1 MSHRLLRAVAVVA
14 AVVSAL
20 GAASFAAAPPA
31 LAQCVSGPVVGLP
44 LAENAEQEP
53 LISRLGLRRVWEIST
68 GEGVT
73 VAVVDSGVD
82 DRHPKLAGAV
92 APPTDFTPGLGPA
105 GFTVGPGSSDDC
117 ENHGTPIAG
126 LIAGRAAGDDRVVG
140 VAPDAQIVPFRFDG
154 DLTQAPDGMI
164 AAAIRAAA
172 DHAQVMN
179 LSFAVPIDYPAIR
192 DAVQYALDRNVVVVA
207 AAGNENESQPG
218 FTWFPAAYDGVLAVA
233 GLDDAGQ
240 PMEESNR
247 GAWVDIAAPGEN
259 LAAPSA
265 GGQGYVVV
273 NGTSFATGVV
283 SGVVALLRARFPDMP
298 AAEVVR
304 RIEGTAVSLTGGRD
318 ERTGA
323 GVVDPFLALTTAGTA
338 LPPAEVPQARGGAV
352 RVLPVPTDPDP
363 LGPTGRIAVAVT
375 GIALTAAVVALLA
388 GITAR
393 RLAARRGGPAAAR
406 YAPAHRPLEPV
417 PHDPLT

>member
-1 MSHRLLRAVAVVA
+1 MSRRLRGVAVVA
-14 AVVSAL
+14 AVVAAL

-31 LAQCVSGPVVGLP
+31 HAQCLSGPVVGLP

-53 LISRLGLRRVWEIST
+53 LINRLGLRRVWEIST
-68 GEGVT
+68 GAGVT

-92 APPTDFTPGLGPA
+92 APPTDFVPVFGPGR
-105 GFTVGPGSSDDC
+105 FTEGPGSPVDC

-126 LIAGRAAGDDRVVG
+126 LIAGRPAGDDRVVG
-140 VAPDAQIVPFRFDG
+140 VAPDARIVPFRFDG
-154 DLTQAPDGMI
+154 DLGQAPDVMI

-172 DHAQVMN
+172 DRAQVVN
-179 LSFAVPIDYPAIR
+179 LSFAVPIDYAPIR
-192 DAVQYALDRNVVVVA
+192 DAVQYALDRDVVVVA

-240 PMEESNR
+240 PMQESNR
-247 GAWVDIAAPGEN
+247 GAWVDVAAPGEN

-265 GGQGYVVV
+265 GGQGYVIV

-283 SGVVALLRARFPDMP
+283 SGVAALLRARFPDMP
-298 AAEVVR
+298 AVEVVQ

-318 ERTGA
+318 ERTGT
-323 GVVDPFLALTTAGTA
+323 GVVDPFRALTTAGTV
-338 LPPAEVPQARGGAV
+338 PPPVEVAEARGGAV
-352 RVLPVPTDPDP
+352 RVLPVPTDPDV
-363 LGPTGRIAVAVT
+363 LGPTGRLAVAVT
-375 GIALTAAVVALLA
+375 GIALAVAGVGLLA

-393 RLAARRGGPAAAR
+393 RVAARRGGPAAAR

-417 PHDPLT
+417 PDDQLT